1 MPRVPGVNHL
11 RAARAFEKAG
21 FRIERQTG
29 HIIMSDGSHI
39 IAIPRHNPI
48 EAITM
53 GKIVLRAGLTVEQF
67 RELL

>member
-1 MPRVPGVNHL
+1 
-11 RAARAFEKAG
+11 
-21 FRIERQTG
+21 
-29 HIIMSDGSHI
+29 MSDGSHI